1 MANVLN
7 EEKKQQV
14 LALGRLGWSLRRIQ
28 QAIKIRRE
36 TASAYLKAAGI
47 AVRPP
52 SGWGRCEPKPAN
64 EVITDFGA
72 AKPAI
77 PVIPDACSPSPSPNP
92 NPNPENPSNK
102 GRSKTTSKPAN
113 ENEVITDS
121 AVVSGPSACEP
132 YREAIDLGINRGRNA
147 MAIWQDLVSEYGFA
161 SSYQSVQRFVRKRRG
176 VQTPEARVVIVTA
189 AGQEAQ
195 VDYGTGPMVRDPESR
210 KYRRTRLFVMTLGCS
225 RKSIRLLT
233 FRSSSR
239 IWAELHER
247 AFRRLGGV
255 TRVVV
260 LDNLREGVLVPDI
273 YDPALNPLYRDVLA
287 HYGAVA
293 MPCRIQDPDR
303 KGKVE
308 SGVGHAQ
315 RTPLKGRRFES
326 LEEAQAYLDHWEQR
340 WADTRIPGTTKR
352 QVAAMFAEEKPTLLP
367 LPLEPFR
374 YYQYGERIVHLDG
387 CVEVEAAYYGAPPGW
402 IGRVLRVQWDE
413 LYVRLLD
420 PKTGQLL
427 REHVRQKRGWY
438 RIKEEDHP
446 KRTPL
451 RTSQLL
457 WRAGRAGSHI
467 GTLCDAIHRQQG
479 EVGVRRILGV
489 LSLAKKYGTAAVD
502 EACAAALDMGV
513 QEYRFVRRYLERCPQ
528 APLSL
533 QQVDPLIRE
542 LVQYLPHSRNWSPF
556 RSSRRR
562 QSSEGSWRL
571 DSRSRSNHFLRY
583 RPGRHSALS
592 CFDCGS
598 CVGCNHVR
606 PPTRPSKPRF
616 SRRVVRAP
624 HSPLIILRY
633 GGSHCVLVRH
643 QPEVRNLGS
652 HQTTRTNSSSG

>member
-28 QAIKIRRE
+28 QATKIRRE

-47 AVRPP
+47 AVRLP

-77 PVIPDACSPSPSPNP
+77 PVIPDACSPNP
-92 NPNPENPSNK
+92 NPNPENLSTK
-102 GRSKTTSKPAN
+102 GKAKATSKPAN

-121 AVVSGPSACEP
+121 AVVPSPSACEP
-132 YREAIDLGINRGRNA
+132 YREAIDLGLSRGRNA

-176 VQTPEARVVIVTA
+176 TQTPEARVVIVTA

-225 RKSIRLLT
+225 RKSVRLLT

-247 AFRRLGGV
+247 AFRRLGGA
-255 TRVVV
+255 TRIVV

-315 RTPLKGRRFES
+315 KTPLKGLRFET

-340 WADTRIPGTTKR
+340 WADTRIHGTTKR

-438 RIKEEDHP
+438 RIKEDDHP

-457 WRAGRAGSHI
+457 WRAGRAGSNI
-467 GTLCDAIHRQQG
+467 GALCDAIHRAQG

-489 LSLAKKYGTAAVD
+489 LSLAKKYGAAAVD

-542 LVQYLPHSRNWSPF
+542 LVQYRDFIN
-556 RSSRRR
+556 
-562 QSSEGSWRL
+562 
-571 DSRSRSNHFLRY
+571 Y
-583 RPGRHSALS
+583 K
-592 CFDCGS
+592 
-598 CVGCNHVR
+598 
-606 PPTRPSKPRF
+606 TK
-616 SRRVVRAP
+616 
-624 HSPLIILRY
+624 
-633 GGSHCVLVRH
+633 
-643 QPEVRNLGS
+643 EVEE
-652 HQTTRTNSSSG
+652 

>member
-28 QAIKIRRE
+28 QATHVRRE
-36 TASAYLKAAGI
+36 TAGAYLKAAGI

-64 EVITDFGA
+64 EVITDSGA

-77 PVIPDACSPSPSPNP
+77 PVIPNPLDPNANCNP
-92 NPNPENPSNK
+92 NPNPENLPTK
-102 GRSKTTSKPAN
+102 GKATSKPAN

-121 AVVSGPSACEP
+121 AVVTSPSACEP

-176 VQTPEARVVIVTA
+176 TQTPEARVVIVTA

-225 RKSIRLLT
+225 RKSVRLLT

-255 TRVVV
+255 TRIVV

-315 RTPLKGRRFES
+315 RTPLKGLRFET

-340 WADTRIPGTTKR
+340 WADTRIHGTTKR

-457 WRAGRAGSHI
+457 WRAGRAGAHI
-467 GTLCDAIHRQQG
+467 GALCDAIHRQQG

-502 EACAAALDMGV
+502 EACAAALEMGV

-542 LVQYLPHSRNWSPF
+542 LVQYRDFIN
-556 RSSRRR
+556 
-562 QSSEGSWRL
+562 
-571 DSRSRSNHFLRY
+571 Y
-583 RPGRHSALS
+583 K
-592 CFDCGS
+592 
-598 CVGCNHVR
+598 
-606 PPTRPSKPRF
+606 TK
-616 SRRVVRAP
+616 
-624 HSPLIILRY
+624 
-633 GGSHCVLVRH
+633 
-643 QPEVRNLGS
+643 EVEE
-652 HQTTRTNSSSG
+652 

>member
-28 QAIKIRRE
+28 QATRIRRE

-47 AVRPP
+47 AVGPP
-52 SGWGRCEPKPAN
+52 SGWGRREAKPAN
-64 EVITDFGA
+64 EVITDSGA
-72 AKPAI
+72 AKLAI
-77 PVIPDACSPSPSPNP
+77 PVIPDPLNLNP

-102 GRSKTTSKPAN
+102 GRSRTTPKPAN

-121 AVVSGPSACEP
+121 AVVPSPSACEP
-132 YREAIDLGINRGRNA
+132 YREAIDLGLSRGRNA
-147 MAIWQDLVSEYGFA
+147 RAIWQDLVSEYGFA

-176 VQTPEARVVIVTA
+176 TQTPEARVVIVTA

-225 RKSIRLLT
+225 RKSVRLLT

-247 AFRRLGGV
+247 AFRRLGGA
-255 TRVVV
+255 TRIVV

-273 YDPALNPLYRDVLA
+273 YDPVLNPLYRDVLA

-315 RTPLKGRRFES
+315 KTPLKGLRFET
-326 LEEAQAYLDHWEQR
+326 LEEAQTYLDRWEQR
-340 WADTRIPGTTKR
+340 WADTRIHGTTKR

-542 LVQYLPHSRNWSPF
+542 LVQYRDFINYKTK
-556 RSSRRR
+556 
-562 QSSEGSWRL
+562 E
-571 DSRSRSNHFLRY
+571 
-583 RPGRHSALS
+583 
-592 CFDCGS
+592 
-598 CVGCNHVR
+598 
-606 PPTRPSKPRF
+606 
-616 SRRVVRAP
+616 
-624 HSPLIILRY
+624 I
-633 GGSHCVLVRH
+633 
-643 QPEVRNLGS
+643 EE
-652 HQTTRTNSSSG
+652 